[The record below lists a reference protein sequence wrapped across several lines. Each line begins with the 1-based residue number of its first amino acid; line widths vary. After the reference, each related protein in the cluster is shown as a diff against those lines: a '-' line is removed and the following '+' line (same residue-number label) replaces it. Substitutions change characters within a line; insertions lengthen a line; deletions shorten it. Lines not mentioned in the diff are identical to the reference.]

1 MDARQFIAE
10 LKSRGVYRVAALYCA
25 GAWALLQV
33 ADVFSPMLGLPDNAV
48 TLVLLATAI
57 GFPVALLL
65 AWRFD
70 LTARG
75 VVAAPPTVTPSRR
88 MNLPLPFVLEL
99 LLILALTL
107 SVGYLYLD
115 RLTPGQVAEG
125 GRAGGVQQGRP
136 SVAVMPFLNMSSGED
151 MDYLGDGLAEEI
163 LNLLSRLSELNVAA
177 RTASF
182 YFRDKDV
189 DLRDIAERLGVGHVL
204 EGSVRRD
211 GSHVRVTA
219 QLVETASGFQVW
231 SAAYDRDMGG
241 LLALQEDIARS
252 VVESLQVV
260 LSEQS
265 SQLLTREYEIE
276 AVSYDY
282 YLHGRDYLRKQM
294 DESNLSA
301 AVSFFRRALE
311 VSTDFADAWAGLCDG
326 LLKQYEINRRSADFL
341 EGESACQRALELDK
355 EAVSVYIALGNLY
368 RVSGKY
374 GRALDAFN
382 NALSLNP
389 AAVDAYRGRGNT
401 FAAMNQP
408 SQVESDLTT
417 AVELQPNFW
426 GAYNDLAAYYFESGQ
441 FERAIPLLQRV
452 ASLNPDSETAWNNLG
467 SAFYMIGEPGQA
479 AQAWERSV
487 AQAPTAISLSN
498 LGGSLFFAGKIHEAA
513 DKYEQA
519 VQLAPENFEYW
530 GYLGETLQLIPGR
543 RNEAQSALERAI
555 DLGNSRLAI
564 NPNDALARAMVASY
578 LARLGRAAE
587 AVRLLD
593 DSLESG
599 ERSMYELYDR
609 AVAFTVLGRMGEAV
623 SALESAVE
631 LGYPVALLSLDRNF
645 ADLRR
650 EPRFA
655 TLVRGTD
662 PLPAAATFKEI
673 GNGKYP

>member
-33 ADVFSPMLGLPDNAV
+33 ADLFFPMLGLPDNAV

-70 LTARG
+70 LTAQG
-75 VVAAPPTVTPSRR
+75 VVTAPPPVTPSRR

-115 RLTPGQVAEG
+115 RLTPGQAVEG
-125 GRAGGVQQGRP
+125 GRIGGVQQGRP
-136 SVAVMPFLNMSSGED
+136 SVAVMPFLNMSNSED
-151 MDYLGDGLAEEI
+151 MGYLGDGLAEEI

-189 DLRDIAERLGVGHVL
+189 DLRDIADRLGVAHVL

-211 GSHVRVTA
+211 GRHVRVTA

-265 SQLLTREYEIE
+265 SELLTREYEVE

-282 YLHGRDYLRKQM
+282 YLHGRDYLRKPM
-294 DESNLSA
+294 DESNLKS

-326 LLKQYEINRRSADFL
+326 LLKQYEINRRSAEFV
-341 EGESACQRALELDK
+341 EGESACRQALALDR

-368 RVSGKY
+368 RVSGKHAQ
-374 GRALDAFN
+374 ALEAFN
-382 NALSLNP
+382 SALSLNP

-408 SQVESDLTT
+408 AQVESDLTM
-417 AVELQPNFW
+417 AVDLQPNFW
-426 GAYNDLAAYYFESGQ
+426 GAYNDLAAYYFETGQ

-467 SAFYMIGEPGQA
+467 AAFYMIGEPGQA

-487 AQAPTAISLSN
+487 ALAPTAISLSN
-498 LGGSLFFAGKIHEAA
+498 LGGGLFFAGKIEEAA
-513 DKYEQA
+513 AKYEQA

-530 GYLGETLQLIPGR
+530 GYLGEALRLIPSR
-543 RNEAQSALERAI
+543 RQEAARAFERAV

-578 LARLGRAAE
+578 LARLGRSSE

-609 AVAFTVLGRMGEAV
+609 AVAFTALGQIGDAMA
-623 SALESAVE
+623 ALESAVG

-645 ADLRR
+645 VELRR

-655 TLVRGTD
+655 ALVRGKD
-662 PLPAAATFKEI
+662 SLQAGATFKEVE
-673 GNGKYP
+673 NGKY